1 MDKPLIAKAYSEAPP
16 ALQAYLKSKDFEKR
30 IIELASSLSLP
41 VSSYLPLKNS
51 SVLIFLGL
59 ADATDL
65 VETLQRAFSIDE
77 AHAALVAKKIDEM
90 VLEEIQKVLEEKAA
104 DTIKELKLSSGASEG
119 GDLRVTM
126 LAKKEVPTGPAK
138 KVEAVSTPK
147 SRGETSR
154 TMLMDQ
160 LSLIGQIPKDEDVLQ
175 RLSKIREQL
184 RHGEDERA
192 KMDEEIRLRVE
203 TEKIKS
209 LEASKVHVPRKVYD
223 IDPYREHYSGDD
235 EEL

>member
-1 MDKPLIAKAYSEAPP
+1 MDKTLLAQAYNEAPP
-16 ALQAYLKSKDFEKR
+16 ALQLYIKSKEFEKR
-30 IIELASSLSLP
+30 IIELAVGLSLS
-41 VSSYLPLKNS
+41 VSTYLPLKNA
-51 SVLIFLGL
+51 SVLIFLNI
-59 ADATDL
+59 ADANDL
-65 VETLQRAFSIDE
+65 VSSLQRSLGVDE
-77 AHAALVAKKIDEM
+77 ARAALVAKKIDEM

-126 LAKKEVPTGPAK
+126 LAKKESQAVAPK
-138 KVEAVSTPK
+138 KEEVKPQ
-147 SRGETSR
+147 SRSETSR

-175 RLSKIREQL
+175 RLSKIKEQL
-184 RHGEDERA
+184 RRGEDQKA
-192 KMDEEIRLRVE
+192 KLDEEIRLRSE
-203 TEKIKS
+203 AEKIKS

-223 IDPYREHYSGDD
+223 VDPYREHFASEE